1 MAELKSV
8 RVIDIILD
16 SSHEK
21 FNNNDDIGT
30 IFFKPIEGTLRNI
43 AVNNSDGLPPAKP
56 LFSFVKTFPLIEEIV
71 LIIKSQGNSSPLD
84 EVSYYFPA
92 INIWNHPHH
101 GAYPF
106 GLANN
111 ESHYGNSIEDYKKAE
126 RGIEKK
132 YNTTLDEEIS
142 LGNYFQE
149 LENIRPLLP
158 YEGDTIL
165 EGRFGNSIRFGATT
179 NNINNPNRWSKEG
192 KVGNPITI
200 IRNGQIGD
208 ERGNNIEPIVEDV
221 DGDDSSIYLTSNQQL
236 TNFTPAS
243 TNFKS
248 WDGTNLDQV
257 KKTKK
262 DIVNPNLNNQIEP
275 EIIEQPL
282 PKEEEPVIIEPV
294 TPTSEEVEEI
304 SEKTFEDSSNVT
316 EYYTDTNKITPSSTI
331 TLNKGTLRHKIISE
345 EKDPEFIE
353 FQEVNLDQPIGANF
367 TLKHL
372 ISSETAQTPTFGI
385 HEDAELERIGI
396 YFHSTG
402 ESATGAVEG
411 YYIKDILGFYE
422 GGGGFDKWII
432 IKDSDMNIIHEGTK
446 SFSMT
451 IKEMLDEAE
460 VGMFGAGSMYYIW
473 NMPNPGI
480 NNYPGI
486 DSDLISGDEIVS
498 NLKKVV
504 ENCIDKII
512 EQFPSLEIISAYRS
526 AEVDNCVDASAGLDH
541 VRGHAIDFRA
551 PGTNTSEIFNW
562 CFENLEEW
570 KDLMWAYPERGEDSW
585 VHISY
590 KEGENEKHTTLA
602 SEIDSIHEWYESD
615 RRGSSQQYQDGILEA
630 NQELIQNAQ

>member
-16 SSHEK
+16 RSHEK

-30 IFFKPIEGTLRNI
+30 IFFKPIDQKLRNI
-43 AVNNSDGLPPAKP
+43 SISTSDGLKPAKP

-71 LIIKSQGNSSPLD
+71 LTIKSQGNSSPLD
-84 EVSYYFPA
+84 EVHYYFPS

-111 ESHYGNSIEDYKKAE
+111 ESHYGNSVEDYKKAE

-132 YNTTLDEEIS
+132 HNTNLDEEIS
-142 LGNYFQE
+142 LGKYFQE

-179 NNINNPNRWSKEG
+179 NNIINPNRWSKEG

-200 IRNGQIGD
+200 IRNGQVGEDKILSL
-208 ERGNNIEPIVEDV
+208 EPIIEDI

-248 WDGTNLDQV
+248 WGANLE
-257 KKTKK
+257 KTKQTILTPVL
-262 DIVNPNLNNQIEP
+262 DNQIEP

-282 PKEEEPVIIEPV
+282 PKEEEPVIIEPI
-294 TPTSEEVEEI
+294 TLTSEEVEEI
-304 SEKTFEDSSNVT
+304 PEKTFEDSSNVT
-316 EYYTDTNKITPSSTI
+316 EYYTDINKITPSSTI
-331 TLNKGTLRHKIISE
+331 ILNQGTLKYKIINE
-345 EKDPEFIE
+345 DKDPDFEE
-353 FQEVNLDQPIGANF
+353 FQEVDLDQPIGANF
-367 TLKHL
+367 SLKHL
-372 ISSETAQTPTFGI
+372 ISSEKASLPEFGI
-385 HEDAELERIGI
+385 HEDAELERVGI

-411 YYIKDILGFYE
+411 YYIKDIIGFYAE
-422 GGGGFDKWII
+422 VSGPMKHIS
-432 IKDSDMNIIHEGTK
+432 IKDSNMTIIHETQK
-446 SFSMT
+446 SFSTSIPDM
-451 IKEMLDEAE
+451 IELAE
-460 VGMFGAGSMYYIW
+460 SAIFNNAYIDY
-473 NMPNPGI
+473 NIPNPGI

-486 DSDLISGDEIVS
+486 DSDLISGEEIVS

-504 ENCIDKII
+504 ENCIDKIM

-585 VHISY
+585 IHISY

-630 NQELIQNAQ
+630 NQELI